1 MGDGRFIGSDEAVP
15 AERQHEKPCGD
26 CPFARKSIA
35 GWLGDG
41 DVESWLADVGGETQ
55 INCHTLI
62 GPQCAGA
69 AIYRRNTCKS
79 PRKPTLLLL
88 PRDTVLVFANAREFA
103 AHHSNPGRR

>member
-1 MGDGRFIGSDEAVP
+1 MKQFVSSDDAVH

-26 CPFARKSIA
+26 CPFSRKAIP

-41 DVESWLADVGGETQ
+41 TVESWLADAHGETQ

-69 AIYRRNTCKS
+69 ATYRSNVYKRPHS
-79 PRKPTLLLL
+79 RAILLL
-88 PRDTVLVFANAREFA
+88 PRDEKLVFTTAREFK
-103 AHHSNPGRR
+103 AHHESKP